1 MPPNQGYDYT
11 LHHICGLDDLPE
23 LSCEEWLRLRMRPE
37 DVGLLAQ
44 VHLVC
49 GAAPASGL
57 LDRVERDALQKV
69 FPLHAN
75 TKRVVKRDGGEGL
88 AASGLVHDLRGV
100 RLTEGPC
107 AQARLACG
115 SRRCGFRDLDP

>member
-1 MPPNQGYDYT
+1 MLPNQGYDYT
-11 LHHICGLDDLPE
+11 LHHVCDLDYYPE
-23 LSCEEWLRLRMRPE
+23 LSCEERPRLKVGSE

-69 FPLHAN
+69 FPLPAN
-75 TKRVVKRDGGEGL
+75 TKRVAKGDGNSVL
-88 AASGLVHDLRGV
+88 ADSGLVHDLR
-100 RLTEGPC
+100 RLRSMEGLC
-107 AQARLACG
+107 ARARSACG
-115 SRRCGFRDLDP
+115 RPRYGFQNLEL